1 VAISHESNSSKK
13 DEPLNATALTNVN
26 RMPSASNL
34 SRPIVALKNLMT
46 FSYRIKKIEIVEET
60 GIPLN
65 SRNIENL
72 SIYPVESEYWIL
84 FTGKSG
90 SGLPL
95 PLQDLKDVKKVSG
108 SKGLLSKKEDQL
120 IEFSFSSNK
129 FLGGV
134 GKSLVATIKVDDKY
148 VEEIVERLR
157 ALKRIQYDV
166 NYWEHHSVVFPAA
179 IEPNKSVDIYPNA
192 PFLADGEEMI
202 WQHLLFY
209 DNDKREIIMI
219 NAITNYR
226 VFQYNYEK
234 HQGIGILF
242 PLLQEQTV
250 SNQRPT
256 LAKDSVGNYFIH
268 SYNLAGIKEA
278 STSKVVGDISFRA
291 LDKPSITFTQITDPE
306 TLSTAVRRLK
316 EKHSRTSIDGKEEK
330 IIPETKVGFVRCSAC
345 ENENPLGSK
354 FCNKCGSALSVSSC
368 NKCGQLNIVGAI
380 FCSNCGS
387 KFH

>member
-1 VAISHESNSSKK
+1 MAISHESNNAKK
-13 DEPLNATALTNVN
+13 DEDLNIGALTNVN
-26 RMPSASNL
+26 RMPPASNL
-34 SRPIVALKNLMT
+34 SRPVVALKNLRSFT
-46 FSYRIKKIEIVEET
+46 YRIKRIQIIEET

-65 SRNIENL
+65 PRNIEHL
-72 SIYPVESEYWIL
+72 SLYPVESENWIL

-120 IEFSFSSNK
+120 IELTFSSNK

-134 GKSLVATIKVDDKY
+134 GKTLVATIKVDDTY

-157 ALKRIQYDV
+157 ALKRIQYDA
-166 NYWEHHSVVFPAA
+166 NYWEHHSVTVPSATDPD
-179 IEPNKSVDIYPNA
+179 PNKTIDIYPNT
-192 PFLADGEEMI
+192 PFLADSEEMI
-202 WQHLLFY
+202 WQHTVF
-209 DNDKREIIMI
+209 NDEREISTID
-219 NAITNYR
+219 AVTNYR
-226 VFQYNYEK
+226 IFQYNYET
-234 HQGIGILF
+234 HQGAGILF
-242 PLLQEQTV
+242 PLLQEETV
-250 SNQRPT
+250 SSQRPT

-268 SYNLAGIKEA
+268 SYNLAGIKEP
-278 STSKVVGDISFRA
+278 STNKVVGDISFHRM
-291 LDKPSITFTQITDPE
+291 DKPLITFTQITDPE
-306 TLSTAVRRLK
+306 TLSTAVRRMK
-316 EKHSRTSIDGKEEK
+316 EKHSRTRIDGKNEK
-330 IIPETKVGFVRCSAC
+330 IVPETKVGFVRCSAC

-354 FCNKCGSALSVSSC
+354 FCNKCGSAISVSSC